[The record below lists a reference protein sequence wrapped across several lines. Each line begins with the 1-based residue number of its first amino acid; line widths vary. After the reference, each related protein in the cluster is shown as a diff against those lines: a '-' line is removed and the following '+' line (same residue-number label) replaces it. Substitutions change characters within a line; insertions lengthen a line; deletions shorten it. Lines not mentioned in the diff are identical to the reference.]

1 MHTIPILAKTRAGDF
16 IFHILRTKGHAV
28 MIIDTEAISPFDGP
42 HIVLIMTEI
51 VSPILACYKSLIS
64 HHGHPIRWIRNSLK
78 YLRTL
83 CYVPIEFTH
92 VRLDLPVVFI
102 RLPIPADAIIFLLIV
117 FGAAAIDLC
126 LSL

>member
-1 MHTIPILAKTRAGDF
+1 
-16 IFHILRTKGHAV
+16 
-28 MIIDTEAISPFDGP
+28 MIIDTEAISPFNGP
-42 HIVLIMTEI
+42 HSMLIMIEI
-51 VSPILACYKSLIS
+51 VSPILACYKFLIRL
-64 HHGHPIRWIRNSLK
+64 HGHPIRWIRNSLK

>member
-28 MIIDTEAISPFDGP
+28 MVIDPKAVSPFNGP
-42 HIVLIMTEI
+42 HSMLIMIEI
-51 VSPILACYKSLIS
+51 VSPILACYIFLIS
-64 HHGHPIRWIRNSLK
+64 HHGHTVRGIRNGLK
-78 YLRTL
+78 YLLTL
-83 CYVPIEFTH
+83 CRIPIEFTH